1 MMLWVHVVRR
11 RWKAREVKEADMA
24 KAARGL
30 FPPKGDKIEEIWVDV
45 STRPIWHFQNQV
57 GHTSGY
63 LGSTYSHSFD
73 LEALDRLSE
82 SGS

>member
-1 MMLWVHVVRR
+1 MLWVHVVRR

-45 STRPIWHFQNQV
+45 STRPIWNFLWH
-57 GHTSGY
+57 
-63 LGSTYSHSFD
+63 LGRFVARNDSITQSPISHPPLAPPVKGGD
-73 LEALDRLSE
+73 
-82 SGS
+82 